1 MTRANFSNVALRD
14 DLAEKTED
22 SPVSHVQSDFRPTM
36 MGVEMDEG
44 FTCGDCGLKAECE
57 ELLHGSLDAY
67 DDDPDTF
74 CPRCYS
80 DFIIPHKPKEDAD

>member
-1 MTRANFSNVALRD
+1 MDSYQ
-14 DLAEKTED
+14 KSTEAD
-22 SPVSHVQSDFRPTM
+22 Q

-57 ELLHGSLDAY
+57 ELLYSSLDEYDDSLDA
-67 DDDPDTF
+67 F

-80 DFIIPHKPKEDAD
+80 DFIIPHKPKEDVSRWTPD